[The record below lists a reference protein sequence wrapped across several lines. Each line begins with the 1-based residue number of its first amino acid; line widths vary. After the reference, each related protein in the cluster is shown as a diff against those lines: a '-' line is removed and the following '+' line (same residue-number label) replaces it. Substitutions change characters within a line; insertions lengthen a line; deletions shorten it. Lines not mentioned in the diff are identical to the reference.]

1 MHKITEED
9 LLQFLYNETST
20 QKTAQIMAAL
30 ETDWELKEKH
40 DLLVSDIERLG
51 KFSLSPDQNSTNNI
65 LSYAEK
71 AIEELS
77 ASA

>member
-1 MHKITEED
+1 MTIDIETVTAEVQQEAA
-9 LLQFLYNETST
+9 FLGR
-20 QKTAQIMAAL
+20 IMAAL